1 MATLFAVR
9 TTFPEGGKSKVNKSC
24 RCSTVLEAR
33 RAQTPCL
40 LLPWQMTTHLVTW
53 SNKKFIQSQF
63 CRYGG
68 LTWFLRSSWVS
79 GPKPKCWPATAILWR
94 FWKECASGPIQV
106 VGRIQFLFLVVR
118 LRSLHPPG
126 LSARGCLSFDKLNQL
141 SSFLESPTGSEMLPV
156 LKTPPPSPPAAFL
169 GLQREKSHCF

>member
-1 MATLFAVR
+1 MLMYQQVSSLAATSNGILYETA
-9 TTFPEGGKSKVNKSC
+9 
-24 RCSTVLEAR
+24 STSGTPKQLAFSAR
-33 RAQTPCL
+33 RPE
-40 LLPWQMTTHLVTW
+40 H
-53 SNKKFIQSQF
+53 
-63 CRYGG
+63 
-68 LTWFLRSSWVS
+68 
-79 GPKPKCWPATAILWR
+79 
-94 FWKECASGPIQV
+94 GPIQV